1 MSVIILSPRSISV
14 KHAFL
19 KPEYFS
25 PTIAASTVSMPN
37 GNSASH
43 HPHSNPPTPPVS
55 APLLDGGRSNGAG
68 PTTGG
73 IYQAPTSP
81 GALVSTCNNPLG
93 LRKVSEEEEQM
104 LGGGANPTLSV
115 LSGAGRGGARDLPP
129 TLPLPP
135 PPGLGPE
142 ELKRRHIVNSLVHSE
157 NNYVSSLQRLVNDY
171 KRHLEETS
179 PPILSQA
186 KVSHR
191 QYLRLQSKFI

>member
-1 MSVIILSPRSISV
+1 
-14 KHAFL
+14 
-19 KPEYFS
+19 
-25 PTIAASTVSMPN
+25 MPN
-37 GNSASH
+37 GNSGSH
-43 HPHSNPPTPPVS
+43 HPGSNPPTPPVS

-186 KVSHR
+186 KVSHCHSVP
-191 QYLRLQSKFI
+191 QATIKVYLTAYFGMNFALMRRSSSISFSI